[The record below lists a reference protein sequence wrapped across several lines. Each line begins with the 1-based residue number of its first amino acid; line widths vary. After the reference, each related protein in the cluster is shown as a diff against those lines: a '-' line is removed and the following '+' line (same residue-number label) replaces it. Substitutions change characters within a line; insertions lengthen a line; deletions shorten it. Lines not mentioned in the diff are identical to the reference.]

1 MIYIG
6 IIKHSNIINYLST
19 LRQLFPDNN
28 LSYTLNEFFSNSIYK
43 SIIII
48 LNVKKKKLKEQ
59 V

>member
-48 LNVKKKKLKEQ
+48 LNVKKKN
-59 V
+59 